1 MGRRKSKK
9 KNMKLITS
17 IVVFVIA
24 LFMVLVNGEKIG
36 QYIEKDFSN
45 SVDKTIQKTTGI
57 DATLQGDNILKIYF
71 FDVGQADSELII
83 SSNKTMLI
91 DAGNNEDGE
100 FLVNEI
106 KNLGISKLDYVIG
119 THPHEDHIGGL
130 DDIINSFE
138 IGEIYMP
145 KVQTNTKTFE
155 DVLDAVSNKNLKIT
169 APDVGFKF
177 ELGTSQCEIM
187 QCGIENSKDDLNLS
201 SIVVRVVFGEQSYI
215 FMGDSE
221 KQNEEAR
228 NWPKTNVLKVGHHGS
243 DTSSSENFINQIK
256 PEIAVIEVGKDN
268 TYKHPKQVTLDR
280 LAKIGA
286 TIFRTDLNGT
296 ILIESDGINNKVT
309 VEK

>member
-1 MGRRKSKK
+1 
-9 KNMKLITS
+9 MK
-17 IVVFVIA
+17 
-24 LFMVLVNGEKIG
+24 E
-36 QYIEKDFSN
+36 
-45 SVDKTIQKTTGI
+45 
-57 DATLQGDNILKIYF
+57 
-71 FDVGQADSELII
+71 
-83 SSNKTMLI
+83 
-91 DAGNNEDGE
+91 
-100 FLVNEI
+100 
-106 KNLGISKLDYVIG
+106 
-119 THPHEDHIGGL
+119 
-130 DDIINSFE
+130 
-138 IGEIYMP
+138 
-145 KVQTNTKTFE
+145 
-155 DVLDAVSNKNLKIT
+155 NLKIT

-187 QCGIENSKDDLNLS
+187 QCGIENSEDDLNLS

-280 LAKIGA
+280 LAKIGT

-296 ILIESDGINNKVT
+296 ILLESDGINNRVT

>member
-45 SVDKTIQKTTGI
+45 SVDKTIQKSTGI
-57 DATLQGDNILKIYF
+57 DANLQGDDILKIYF

-83 SSNKTMLI
+83 SNNKTMLI
-91 DAGNNEDGE
+91 DAGNNEDGD

-155 DVLDAVSNKNLKIT
+155 DVLDAISNKNLKIT

-187 QCGIENSKDDLNLS
+187 QCGIENSEDDLNLS
-201 SIVVRVVFGEQSYI
+201 SIVVRIVFGEQSYI

-228 NWPKTNVLKVGHHGS
+228 SWPKTNVLKVGHHGS

-280 LAKIGA
+280 LTKIGA